1 MLPIVSGFCGLV
13 YPAVYKE
20 ILREIRKPLSE
31 HSTFVTSGH
40 FHGLIT
46 VRQKLLLNNSTIS
59 TLTETRLTQAVL
71 AHEIAHQ
78 WFGNLVTMK
87 WWDDLWLNEGF
98 ASMIGLK
105 ANDVLSNTTLSR
117 DELSVD
123 IARAMRNDQMPSS
136 VPISR
141 RDEAFDPET
150 AFTSNTYKKATLIIL
165 MMERIVSE
173 VTFRDG
179 LRVFLHKFMYKNV
192 DHTDLLAVL
201 TRVYAGSTIGERL
214 VGQNFTLAEVIET
227 WIYQQGF
234 PLLHVRRR
242 SDGYVLVTQEIY
254 RHIPGHKESGVQWK
268 IPIFLRDSSTLKPT
282 VRWLVENSTAVLDLR
297 ADMVLDRDGR
307 SFVRVRY
314 DTESYLDI
322 IARLHADVNYIPVG
336 ARKIRYDGMYKYDSI
351 LSENDGFSARLMD
364 DSFTLAEIGNL
375 SYAHALNISL
385 YLRKETAYP
394 PVKMLNAHLDFLVS
408 RLTTH
413 AKIPPYVRQPLY
425 STAIMYGDDDV
436 FEFMYSKW
444 KEEVYQ
450 IEKERIWIALGASKK
465 KEHIH
470 RIFDDIFFDKHPR
483 DLRHMC
489 ASYVSYNHPI
499 NHFTSYVLENVDRI
513 KVAQISLKLLKRT
526 LREEELEFFTNL
538 KSLSA
543 FTQMGYPSNSCSK
556 HSHEEL

>member
-1 MLPIVSGFCGLV
+1 MGQDIYG
-13 YPAVYKE
+13 
-20 ILREIRKPLSE
+20 
-31 HSTFVTSGH
+31 VTMMKVVAMENW
-40 FHGLIT
+40 GLII

-59 TLTETRLTQAVL
+59 TLTETRLTQVVL

-105 ANDVLSNTTLSR
+105 ANDVLSNTTMSR
-117 DELSVD
+117 
-123 IARAMRNDQMPSS
+123 
-136 VPISR
+136 
-141 RDEAFDPET
+141 
-150 AFTSNTYKKATLIIL
+150 ATLIIL

-179 LRVFLHKFMYKNV
+179 LRMFLHKFMYKNV
-192 DHTDLLAVL
+192 DHNDLLTVL
-201 TRVYAGSTIGERL
+201 TRVYAGSTIGGRL

-254 RHIPGHKESGVQWK
+254 RHVPGHKASGVQWK

-282 VRWLVENSTAVLDLR
+282 VRWLVENSTVVLDLR

-322 IARLHADVNYIPVG
+322 TARLHAD
-336 ARKIRYDGMYKYDSI
+336 
-351 LSENDGFSARLMD
+351 
-364 DSFTLAEIGNL
+364 
-375 SYAHALNISL
+375 
-385 YLRKETAYP
+385 TAYP

-413 AKIPPYVRQPLY
+413 AKFSEFQLFIITILEPLFEHFQRNPLLERMKIHEEIPPYVRQPLY
-425 STAIMYGDDDV
+425 STAIMYGDDDI

-470 RIFDDIFFDKHPR
+470 RIFDDIFFNKHPR

-513 KVAQISLKLLKRT
+513 KVAVHTNGFSVELLLQTFARGIVRVEDIPMFNTVVEHLAPAVSAKLAAQ
-526 LREEELEFFTNL
+526 LRARIRSVSVWMATYGDSVINNVTVIMSNLNGL
-538 KSLSA
+538 KSSTHAYGKKL
-543 FTQMGYPSNSCSK
+543 
-556 HSHEEL
+556 